1 MCQHFYGRNFHTSVK
16 SSSFSI
22 LCIIGNT
29 RFEKA
34 MLDLGSSIN
43 VMTYSIYVALDLGSL
58 KEIDI
63 VFQLAHS
70 SNACPVGVLEDVL
83 F

>member
-1 MCQHFYGRNFHTSVK
+1 
-16 SSSFSI
+16 
-22 LCIIGNT
+22 
-29 RFEKA
+29 